1 MKIQSNNSVNAA
13 RELHNLLGW
22 TTPTDFTLEEI
33 ANALGIFVKYI
44 TIKGSEGR
52 ILIKGD
58 TGIISLNSSITHLG
72 KKNFVI
78 GHEIGHFILH
88 KNLSTLFSDSHKT
101 LSEWHKKG
109 IQEQQANEFAS
120 ELLMPETLFKTK
132 VVGKKLNILLIEEV
146 SAYFK
151 VSITAAFLRY
161 VTLGSYPMM
170 VVFIE
175 DGIVKWKQY
184 SVDFPFTFLPL
195 NSTVPAWTVAGD
207 YFNNNSLETQPEKVN
222 AIDWFPE
229 DFQIKYKKDWKLWE
243 QCFQVS
249 DNGLISCLWTY

>member
-1 MKIQSNNSVNAA
+1 MKIQSNNSVIAA

-33 ANALGIFVKYI
+33 ANALGIIIKHLP
-44 TIKGSEGR
+44 IKGSEGR

-58 TGIISLNSSITHLG
+58 TGIISLNSSITHQG

-88 KNLSTLFSDSHKT
+88 KNLATLFSDTHKT
-101 LSEWHKKG
+101 LSEWYKKG
-109 IQEQQANEFAS
+109 PHEQQANEFAS
-120 ELLMPETLFKTK
+120 ELLMPETLYKNK
-132 VVGKKLNILLIEEV
+132 VTNKKLNLSLIEEV
-146 SAYFK
+146 SVYFN

-161 VTLGSYPMM
+161 VTLGSYPIM

-175 DGIVKWKQY
+175 DGKVKWKQN
-184 SVDFPFTFLPL
+184 SDDFPFTFLPI
-195 NSTVPAWTVAGD
+195 NSAVPAWTVAGD
-207 YFNNNSLETQPEKVN
+207 YFNNNNLETQPEKVN

-229 DFQIKYKKDWKLWE
+229 DFQIKYKKD
-243 QCFQVS
+243 
-249 DNGLISCLWTY
+249 